1 MGIENLLP
9 EGILTTK
16 ISALVQWGRKHALW
30 PYMFGTACCSIE
42 FMSVAASKYDIARF
56 GAEVLRFSPRQADL
70 LIVGG
75 RVSLKMMPVLLTIW
89 DQMSEPKWAISMGAC
104 ASTGGMFNTY
114 PQIQGVDQFIPIDA
128 YVPGCP
134 PYPEKFYD
142 VLLRLQ
148 ERVQQSDFRK
158 PQSKRAYGP
167 IREWEPKT
175 RREAQEILKSHRPE
189 DFDGVELTGETAEQQ
204 IDRHFQEWEASKKA
218 TTPAMAS
225 ASVRSR

>member
-1 MGIENLLP
+1 MGIESLLP
-9 EGILTTK
+9 DGVLTTR
-16 ISALVQWGRKHALW
+16 IGSLIQWGRKNALW

-42 FMSVAASKYDIARF
+42 FMSVAASKYDISRF

-75 RVSLKMMPVLLTIW
+75 RVSLKMMPVLLNIW

-142 VLLRLQ
+142 VLMNLQ
-148 ERVQQSDFRK
+148 KKVQKQDWGQ
-158 PQSKRAYGP
+158 PQSRRAYGP
-167 IREWEPKT
+167 IRHWEPKT
-175 RREAQEILKSHRPE
+175 QREAHEILKSHRPE
-189 DFDGVELTGETAEQQ
+189 DYAEKAIEGPTAEEEVA
-204 IDRHFQEWEASKKA
+204 RHMELAGGKDNHLYG
-218 TTPAMAS
+218 
-225 ASVRSR
+225 